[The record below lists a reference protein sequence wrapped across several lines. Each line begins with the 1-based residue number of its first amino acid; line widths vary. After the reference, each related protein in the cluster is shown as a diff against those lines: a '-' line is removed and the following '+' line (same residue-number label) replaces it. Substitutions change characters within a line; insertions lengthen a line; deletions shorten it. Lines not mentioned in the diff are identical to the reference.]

1 MNSTNYENLNNIIGE
16 EEVLSGTSSFTIIK
30 RKVNDK
36 LKTILKYSI
45 ELDIDNA
52 SIEEAIT
59 EFSRL
64 LERAYRRVN

>member
-36 LKTILKYSI
+36 LKTILKY
-45 ELDIDNA
+45 
-52 SIEEAIT
+52 
-59 EFSRL
+59 L
-64 LERAYRRVN
+64 LLNTLNILII